1 MTLDE
6 VNKIR
11 ELLLEHDFRELK
23 PSEDFEVIS
32 EDYLTAKEIAR
43 KLDIKLDMQSMNEA
57 LTGFGYKQWVEGASV
72 PSNPD
77 NSAFI
82 IKSIENEEDDVKEYY
97 IQPVWQNSVV
107 SELDDFIASNE
118 DFRKQKVE
126 VIRKNKKIKN
136 QKLKFFSSN
145 ADFVALYVKKT
156 GFHIKKDFIVS
167 IGFAVVEDNQVVKT
181 GEMLVNDDLDEEK
194 TERYLHVDDIYE
206 KSPFNF
212 IKIKLPTMENCSYSS
227 KFVSRRN
234 VLRLVYKLIRNKDVV
249 WHNAD
254 NSAPFL
260 QKLFE
265 NEGNIPLRHCYN
277 EIIGEEVCL
286 REAFEWLE
294 PKESDRLFD
303 ISNRHSV
310 KRREKG
316 ALADALLIAN
326 ISLYLRKKLDT
337 FKKNKEKVIK

>member
-1 MTLDE
+1 MTLEE

-32 EDYLTAKEIAR
+32 EDYLTAKQMAR
-43 KLDIKLDMQSMNEA
+43 KLEVKLDQQTMNEA
-57 LTGFGYKQWVEGASV
+57 LSAFGFKQWIEGASV

-82 IKSIENEEDDVKEYY
+82 IKSIENDEGDSKDYY
-97 IQPVWQNSVV
+97 IQPVWDLSAIGDLNDLMNESV
-107 SELDDFIASNE
+107 E
-118 DFRKQKVE
+118 FRKQKEE

-136 QKLKFFSSN
+136 SKLQFFTKESN
-145 ADFVALYVKKT
+145 FVAISMKKT
-156 GFHIKKDFIVS
+156 GFNIKKDFVVS
-167 IGFAVVEDNQVVKT
+167 IGFAVVEDGAVVKT
-181 GEMLVNDDLDEEK
+181 GEMLVDDDLDQEK
-194 TERYLHVDDIYE
+194 TDRYLEVDEIYE
-206 KSPFNF
+206 KSSFNF
-212 IKIKLPTMENCSYSS
+212 IKIKLPTMPDCSYAN

-234 VLRLVYKLIRNKDVV
+234 VLRLLYKLIRNQDVV
-249 WHNAD
+249 WHNAE
-254 NSAPFL
+254 NNAPFL

-265 NEGNIPLRHCYN
+265 NEGDIPLRHCYN
-277 EIIGEEVCL
+277 EIISNECCV

-294 PKESDRLFD
+294 PKESDKLFD
-303 ISNRHSV
+303 ISQRHEI

-326 ISLYLRKKLDT
+326 ITLYLRKKISK
-337 FKKNKEKVIK
+337 FQKR